1 MTEQSKTKNKASNVK
16 LKVVNLF
23 GAPGVGKSATR
34 SGLFWLMKIHGIS
47 VEEVSEYA
55 KYLVLAKRIA
65 QLENDQLY
73 VLAKQHHK
81 MHILNGSYEFAVT
94 DSPLMLAGYYCEEM
108 ARAGHVASPA
118 PDFVSTC
125 LAYANSYDNLN
136 LFLTR
141 DFRRSKFEEQ
151 GRIHNMQD
159 SERIDKDQR
168 EFLARNGQTW
178 VDIDMDACTPF
189 ELLGSMLNQV
199 QCYWPNSFLSA
210 PTLNVGG
217 PLREGQV

>member
-1 MTEQSKTKNKASNVK
+1 MTEQSKTKNTASNVK

-199 QCYWPNSFLSA
+199 QRYWPNSFLSA

>member
-1 MTEQSKTKNKASNVK
+1 MAEQRKDDKAAQAAK

-34 SGLFWLMKIHGIS
+34 SGLFWLMKIRGIS

-55 KYLVLAKRIA
+55 KYLVLAKRLS

-108 ARAGHVASPA
+108 AKAGHVASPA
-118 PDFVSTC
+118 PDFVTTC

-141 DFRRSKFEEQ
+141 DFRLSKFEEQ
-151 GRIHNMQD
+151 GRLHNMQD
-159 SERIDKDQR
+159 SERIDKEQR

-178 VDIDMDACTPF
+178 VDIHMDACTPYD
-189 ELLGSMLNQV
+189 LLGAMLAQV
-199 QCYWPNSFLSA
+199 ERHWPGSVPASPALK
-210 PTLNVGG
+210 VGG
-217 PLREGQV
+217 PVGEGHA

>member
-1 MTEQSKTKNKASNVK
+1 MAEQSQEQRAGEPAK

-34 SGLFWLMKIHGIS
+34 SGLFWLMKIHGMS

-55 KYLVLAKRIA
+55 KYLVLAKRLS

-81 MHILNGSYEFAVT
+81 MHILNGSYQFAVT

-108 ARAGHVASPA
+108 AKAGHVASPA

-141 DFRRSKFEEQ
+141 DFRRRPFEEQ
-151 GRIHNMQD
+151 GRLHNMQD
-159 SERIDKDQR
+159 SERIDKEQR
-168 EFLARNGQTW
+168 EFLARNNQGW
-178 VDIDMDACTPF
+178 VDIDLDAYTPF
-189 ELLGSMLNQV
+189 ELLGAMLAQV
-199 QCYWPNSFLSA
+199 ERRWPGSVPTA
-210 PTLNVGG
+210 PILNVGG
-217 PLREGQV
+217 PGSEGKA